1 MFYGIPVRKKLQK
14 NYVFNKYSYN
24 LHGFFT
30 LRPYDDTENKL
41 KGGVFRLGNYLRG
54 EIFMKKSILMAIIAL
69 ALLAAP
75 VFAGDYSI
83 TANCD
88 VGWGWALSG
97 EDLTTD
103 GTTATDGNKF
113 TNDFTLLQFAG
124 AVDDNNTLVVQ
135 LEYGT
140 SGSGENINAF
150 DSTLGLRGLR
160 VMVTEFS
167 LSTNIL
173 GSFGLTDLPVTLTM
187 TNGFGRANLHN
198 RFQQWTGWEIKRWK
212 DAGCANFVGDWGGGG
227 FDPAAWER
235 TGYINLTVGIVNM
248 VNVAF
253 AIVPLFGTKNDA
265 DEAIVPIMVEAWTS
279 GLAFGPVSLDICANL
294 RSDGHSQVAQGPK
307 TTRFG
312 LQATANMSFGAF
324 GLMVFLGDD
333 IDMQKDIDGINNH
346 LAFAVKPSFSFGIG
360 SVALGAWMTMETNTG
375 DRGDTTQMDMA
386 IDLSATFSKTTIY
399 GGILIR
405 DLNDSQEDNNSPM
418 KLDVGISQGFGS
430 ASLSLGVTAVVADD
444 AVSAINNYSMNSWDI
459 GAADGSGNNLLDGTD
474 ATATLYL
481 RAKVWY

>member
-1 MFYGIPVRKKLQK
+1 
-14 NYVFNKYSYN
+14 
-24 LHGFFT
+24 
-30 LRPYDDTENKL
+30 
-41 KGGVFRLGNYLRG
+41 
-54 EIFMKKSILMAIIAL
+54 MAIVAL

-75 VFAGDYSI
+75 VFAGDYSV
-83 TANCD
+83 TANMD

-97 EDLTTD
+97 DV
-103 GTTATDGNKF
+103 ANGNKF

-140 SGSGENINAF
+140 SGSSENINAF
-150 DSTLGLRGLR
+150 DSTMGLRGLR

-167 LSTNIL
+167 LATNIL

-187 TNGFGRANLHN
+187 TNGFGRANMHN

-212 DAGCANFVGDWGGGG
+212 DNGCANFAGDWNGGG

-279 GLAFGPVSLDICANL
+279 GLAFGPVSLDLCANL
-294 RSDGHSQVAQGPK
+294 RHDGRLLVADAPK

-312 LQATANMSFGAF
+312 LQATANMSFGAL
-324 GLMVFLGDD
+324 GLMVFLGEDL
-333 IDMQKDIDGINNH
+333 DMVKDVDGINNF

-360 SVALGAWMTMETNTG
+360 SVALGVWMTMDTFTG
-375 DRGDTTQMDMA
+375 DRGDGSQIDMA
-386 IDLSATFSKTTIY
+386 FDLSATFSKTTIY
-399 GGILIR
+399 GGILMT
-405 DLNDSQEDNNSPM
+405 DLTDYNEDDDSPM
-418 KLDVGISQGFGS
+418 KLDVGISQGFG
-430 ASLSLGVTAVVADD
+430 ASSMSLGVTAMLSDGAALD
-444 AVSAINNYSMNSWDI
+444 AYDI
-459 GAADGSGNNLLDGTD
+459 GAADGSGDNWTD
-474 ATATLYL
+474 VNGDYAATLYL